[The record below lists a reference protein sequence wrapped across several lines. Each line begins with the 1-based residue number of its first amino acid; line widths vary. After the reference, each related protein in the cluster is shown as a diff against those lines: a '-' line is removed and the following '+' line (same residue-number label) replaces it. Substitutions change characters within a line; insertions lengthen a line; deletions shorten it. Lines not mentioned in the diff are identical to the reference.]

1 MGTSCEDDMTK
12 PLITQKALIVVRTYP
27 VPAMRGV
34 EVSCT
39 AAITDEGKWLRF
51 HPVPYRFLDP
61 DQRFR
66 KYQWVQVRIS
76 KGSDPRPKS
85 YKLSPGSL
93 QVLSRPLPSSENWR
107 QRKNVVLPLRSP
119 SLCALRRA
127 HDENGSPT
135 LGLFRPRTIR
145 RLLIEPDDPSWSDA
159 QLAALRQGSLFDE
172 GEPKIELEKV
182 PFRFRYEFQCED
194 PGCHTWHRLILHGLG
209 DGPGLEKV
217 ARQVRKRLGEE
228 VPAAVRNRDDDQVR
242 HPLLRRDGLQPSRH
256 VDHRRPLLSA
266 SRERATLA
274 GVLRLPLPIV
284 AAVRRHPTCWAPG
297 APSRSLRNVASLGC
311 HPSRRHLTVSSIL
324 RKPRSICEPS
334 PISIRIRSI
343 SP

>member
-76 KGSDPRPKS
+76 KGSDPRPES

-194 PGCHTWHRLILHGLG
+194 PGCHTWHRLICTDWEMGQAWRRWRDKYGKGWEKKFRQRFETEMMTKYDTHFFVGTVFNHPGTWIIVGLFY
-209 DGPGLEKV
+209 PPRAKEL
-217 ARQVRKRLGEE
+217 
-228 VPAAVRNRDDDQVR
+228 
-242 HPLLRRDGLQPSRH
+242 PLL
-256 VDHRRPLLSA
+256 
-266 SRERATLA
+266 E
-274 GVLRLPLPIV
+274 
-284 AAVRRHPTCWAPG
+284 C
-297 APSRSLRNVASLGC
+297 
-311 HPSRRHLTVSSIL
+311 
-324 RKPRSICEPS
+324 
-334 PISIRIRSI
+334 
-343 SP
+343 